1 MSKSSA
7 ILARAATPLQRFWQ
21 RLFRNNLLWAGAGM
35 VLGWRIFLELL
46 NQMAGMPGSTFWTNL
61 SNWSLWDGGW
71 YTSIVERGYE
81 FSGSFLKEENI
92 AFFPAY
98 PETINLVTAILPLRA
113 VHTGLLLN
121 IGLTIASIYLVM
133 LLAKWLAKQ
142 SGAVNPT
149 RIAILS
155 AAAFLLYPSSFFF
168 AAHYAEAMLV
178 LGTLGATYFALTK
191 RLWWAV
197 PFMVIATA
205 SKVIGIL
212 SVATV
217 AVIVF
222 EQWRREKKS
231 PLSRLVKQWSVTAL
245 GLSGLA
251 AYMLFLWLRF
261 GNPLLFYSIQQAW
274 GRNDG
279 GFFVTDVI
287 TNHYVYMFDPLHYGT
302 KYTYLLELL
311 YMALPFVLTAIALYA
326 WRRYKTYWPLVPGI
340 LSWLI
345 PASTGVLASVNRY
358 ALIASALIPF
368 AIIWLQRWPA
378 FVTYG
383 LLAASGCLML
393 LFTIAFLRG
402 SPFMG

>member
-1 MSKSSA
+1 MSKPS
-7 ILARAATPLQRFWQ
+7 ATPVHLITAAAQRF
-21 RLFRNNLLWAGAGM
+21 FRNKLLWTSAGM

-46 NQMAGMPGSTFWTNL
+46 NQMAGIPGSTFWTNL
-61 SNWSLWDGGW
+61 SNWSFWDGGW
-71 YTSIVERGYE
+71 YTSVVERGYE
-81 FSGSFLKEENI
+81 FGGSFLKEENI

-98 PETINLVTAILPLRA
+98 PETVTLLTNLLSLAP
-113 VHTGLLLN
+113 VHAGLLLN
-121 IGLTIASIYLVM
+121 IGLTIANVYLIM
-133 LLAKWLAKQ
+133 LLATWIAKQ
-142 SGAVNPT
+142 HGANNPT
-149 RIAILS
+149 RIAVLS
-155 AAAFLLYPSSFFF
+155 AAAFLLYPASFFF
-168 AAHYAEAMLV
+168 AAHYAEATLA
-178 LGTLGATYFALTK
+178 LGMLGATYFALTK

-197 PFMVIATA
+197 PFMMIATA

-212 SVATV
+212 AVATV

-222 EQWRREKKS
+222 EQWRQERKARPS
-231 PLSRLVKQWSVTAL
+231 QLVKQWAITAL
-245 GLSGLA
+245 GFGGLIG
-251 AYMLFLWLRF
+251 YMIFLWLRF

-287 TNHYVYMFDPLHYGT
+287 ANHYVYLFDPLHYGT

-311 YMALPFVLTAIALYA
+311 YMILPFVLTAIAIYA
-326 WRRYKTYWPLVPGI
+326 WRKHKTYWPLVPGI

-345 PASTGVLASVNRY
+345 PASTGVLASINRY
-358 ALIASALIPF
+358 ALVASALIPF

-393 LFTIAFLRG
+393 LFAGAFLRG